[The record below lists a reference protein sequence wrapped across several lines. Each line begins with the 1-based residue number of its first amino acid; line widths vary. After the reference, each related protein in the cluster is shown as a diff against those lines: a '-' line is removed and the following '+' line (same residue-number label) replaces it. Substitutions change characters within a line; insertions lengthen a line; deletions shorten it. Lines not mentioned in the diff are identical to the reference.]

1 MRATSDATDEVPGA
15 SGPFVSEADVVGQYP
30 PEIAAAASRASMTD
44 QGSGQWRQ
52 DD

>member
-1 MRATSDATDEVPGA
+1 MRATFDATDEVPGA
-15 SGPFVSEADVVGQYP
+15 GGPFVSEADVVGLYR
-30 PEIAAAASRASMTD
+30 PEAAAAASRASMTD